1 MQYDFYIDATTC
13 PKNPAKKSDRS
24 NSRRQMLITWE
35 LEEASEVMP
44 HLMSTATKFTP
55 YWLQK
60 CWIWGKYFLVNS
72 SLSSSIPPNGEE
84 KNIRHVWGSFNLRL
98 DMARH
103 VFVNNLDFEPDYYS
117 RDVSFQYSLVGII
130 IALIFKGDTSASGNP
145 VLQFKELLKG
155 VTSPNIYTI
164 CMPILELRSQWTGL
178 LWHWMVMHVF
188 HWRIPDWKK
197 GHWKVSALA

>member
-1 MQYDFYIDATTC
+1 
-13 PKNPAKKSDRS
+13 
-24 NSRRQMLITWE
+24 MLITWE

-84 KNIRHVWGSFNLRL
+84 KNIRHVWGSFNLKL
-98 DMARH
+98 DMAWH

-117 RDVSFQYSLVGII
+117 IYRYSLVGII
-130 IALIFKGDTSASGNP
+130 ALIFKRDSSASGNP

-155 VTSPNIYTI
+155 VTSTYVYTN
-164 CMPILELRSQWTGL
+164 MPVLELRSQWTGL

-188 HWRIPDWKK
+188 HCMANPGLKK
-197 GHWKVSALA
+197 GSLEGLCSGIVDL

>member
-84 KNIRHVWGSFNLRL
+84 KNIRHVWGSFNLKL

-117 RDVSFQYSLVGII
+117 RDVSFNIVLW
-130 IALIFKGDTSASGNP
+130 ASSSH
-145 VLQFKELLKG
+145 LFLKG
-155 VTSPNIYTI
+155 TQAHR
-164 CMPILELRSQWTGL
+164 E
-178 LWHWMVMHVF
+178 
-188 HWRIPDWKK
+188 IPYYNLKNY
-197 GHWKVSALA
+197 